1 MNVKRILTIILAVV
15 LIQFISL
22 NVLGDKSDV
31 KYIRVGLKN
40 PMVYQDQAV
49 ISTDN
54 GFVIGTMDNGFN
66 EILKTDAKSL
76 FIRLDDFYKIEDSIK
91 LVNEDEQPDY
101 GPYHLEIKGE
111 YKEYDDVEA
120 EIINLKDANI
130 KAYPYYNGKFRIWLG
145 FYKTYE
151 EALTESELF
160 SKKLEKKINVIDNS
174 NMRIVIE
181 DNKGNVLLVLDP
193 DAKLYIKSNVAEGY
207 ESIIAVNGSN
217 YRDYLTL
224 NRIDKELIIINYLP
238 LEHYLYGVVPREMSA
253 NWPLEALKA
262 QAVAAR
268 NYALISLKRHDDL
281 GYDLCDT
288 QHCQVYAGYDWENIK
303 SNKAVDE
310 TYGKVLKYNGKLVNA
325 YFHSTSGGHTEN
337 SENVWEYE
345 IPYLRGVKDDFSIGS
360 PNYSWQLVLNNK
372 EIKERLEANDIS
384 IGDICSVEPLA
395 RSEYGRVLELKIEGT
410 DGVEILK
417 KENSRK
423 VFGYASLKSTWFDVK
438 SDADVYVVNGVDFK
452 PVKTTLNKVYI
463 VSANGMVTNTRNVY
477 SQVKITNGDKTNIM
491 PVIPNMYVF
500 EGRGWGHGVGMSQ
513 WGAKKMAE
521 LGYNYKQILEYYYTG
536 AKVE

>member
-49 ISTDN
+49 ISTNN

-91 LVNEDEQPDY
+91 LVNEDEQLDY

-120 EIINLKDANI
+120 EIINLKDASI

-160 SKKLEKKINVIDNS
+160 SEKLGKKINVIDNS

-384 IGDICSVEPLA
+384 IGDICSVEPLV

-417 KENSRK
+417 KEKSRK

-438 SDADVYVVNGVDFK
+438 SDADVYVVSGVNFK

>member
-49 ISTDN
+49 ISTNN
-54 GFVIGTMDNGFN
+54 GFVICTIDNGFN

-91 LVNEDEQPDY
+91 LVNENEQPDY

-160 SKKLEKKINVIDNS
+160 SEKLGKKINVIDNS

-207 ESIIAVNGSN
+207 GSIIAVNGSN

-438 SDADVYVVNGVDFK
+438 SDADVYVVSGVNFK

-463 VSANGMVTNTRNVY
+463 VSANGMVTNTRSVY